1 MAAPLKSL
9 RDSLEDT
16 LRGLRDVYEENVW
29 AVYFDYNHD
38 DMTYTVAKIEPWSIR
53 SPSGPYKVQRIAGAV
68 DEMDAYKQFMER
80 ASRVLS

>member
-1 MAAPLKSL
+1 MAISTKSI
-9 RDSLEDT
+9 RDSLQTT
-16 LRGLRDVYEENVW
+16 LSGISAAVYEENVW

-68 DEMDAYKQFMER
+68 DEMDAYKKFMER
-80 ASRVLS
+80 AGR